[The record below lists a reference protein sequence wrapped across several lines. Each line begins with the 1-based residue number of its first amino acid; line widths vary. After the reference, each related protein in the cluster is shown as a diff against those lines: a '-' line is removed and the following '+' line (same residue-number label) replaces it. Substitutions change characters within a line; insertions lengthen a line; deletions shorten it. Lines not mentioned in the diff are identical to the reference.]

1 MNMYLITWYPFHFF
15 FKYWCLYLLS
25 SQARYSAHLILAEF
39 SFKFAE
45 NCFVVSYNIHLC
57 NFRYS
62 TMSDEK
68 YIFFFQLSLYCAISP
83 HGTCGLQ
90 IFRPVSLTNYTE
102 SLRSYILAVSGP
114 EVPSMK
120 IKCVYGGNQASWCII
135 L

>member
-68 YIFFFQLSLYCAISP
+68 YIFFSNYHYIVLFLLMVPVDFKFLDLLASP
-83 HGTCGLQ
+83 ITLNH
-90 IFRPVSLTNYTE
+90 
-102 SLRSYILAVSGP
+102 
-114 EVPSMK
+114 
-120 IKCVYGGNQASWCII
+120 
-135 L
+135 